1 MTSCGFDRPTDQVYT
16 PGVGVNERSGQVDVL
31 HALIV
36 SDSEGS
42 GTVVASLAN
51 NDTDEGDSLT
61 RIAGS
66 GEDSSLSVTLDG
78 PVDIPAGGAVQLLD
92 ETEVAAEGKS
102 VESGSFVEL
111 TFSFERGE
119 NVTVQV
125 PVVARRGDFADVP
138 VPSSEAA
145 SAAKRGKAKAS
156 EEPTP
161 SEEASSEESSH

>member
-1 MTSCGFDRPTDQVYT
+1 MTSCGFDRPTDKVYN

-36 SDSEGS
+36 SDSDGS

-51 NDTDEGDSLT
+51 NNPNEGDSLT
-61 RIAGS
+61 GITGA
-66 GEDSSLSVTLDG
+66 GEDSSLSVSLGG
-78 PVDIPAGGAVQLLD
+78 PVDIPAGGSAQLLD
-92 ETEVAAEGKS
+92 EPVSAEGDTVKS
-102 VESGSFVEL
+102 GTFVEL

-119 NVTVQV
+119 SVTLEV

-138 VPSSEAA
+138 VPGSESA
-145 SAAKRGKAKAS
+145 SPSKKAKAS

-161 SEEASSEESSH
+161 SEEASPSE